1 MRPADDSNVHL
12 LHVHASNIESIYDKL
27 QEAVPRAV
35 KILKSGGKLTPEQVA
50 KWIPVHRAIAMANE
64 SVRDLEHIRPNEND
78 RKAARLIE
86 ASAVIEDA
94 QFVIRNEG

>member
-1 MRPADDSNVHL
+1 MRPADDYYVDL
-12 LHVHASNIESIYDKL
+12 LHIHAANIESIYNEL
-27 QEAVPRAV
+27 QRAVPFAV
-35 KILKSGGKLTPEQVA
+35 KILKRGEALTPNQVA
-50 KWIPVHRAIAMANE
+50 KWIWIRKGIAMANE